1 MIWVTTA
8 MYIRTLSGGGGGGN
22 GGGGGTHSACVHIQ
36 CVSVFVLILCVY
48 ILLHTL

>member
-1 MIWVTTA
+1 MIWVTSAT
-8 MYIRTLSGGGGGGN
+8 YIRTLSD

-36 CVSVFVLILCVY
+36 CESVFVLILCVY